1 MANKLDFTPQEWVKV
16 LESVMLVG
24 MAVSAADP
32 NGLWGLTKEAF
43 ASRSALTA
51 SKLDAGSNELIK
63 AVITDFELREGRSV
77 VLEALRKLVT
87 GAEAA
92 DIVKRS
98 LEDLREVSAILD
110 FRAPQDAA
118 AFKVLLMG
126 IGQNVAKA
134 SMEHAVLGFGGVLV
148 SEAEKA
154 TLADIANVLATTAS
168 LSSPYREA

>member
-1 MANKLDFTPQEWVKV
+1 M
-16 LESVMLVG
+16 
-24 MAVSAADP
+24 
-32 NGLWGLTKEAF
+32 
-43 ASRSALTA
+43 
-51 SKLDAGSNELIK
+51 
-63 AVITDFELREGRSV
+63 
-77 VLEALRKLVT
+77 LEALRKLVT

-110 FRAPQDAA
+110 SRAPQDAA

-148 SEAEKA
+148 SESEKA